1 MKESL
6 RKISSILV
14 AFLVLFS
21 TLSFTVDRH
30 YCGERLVDVAIFSEA
45 NGCGM
50 EIEKEINDE
59 LSFSKKS
66 CCKNETSIIEGKSI
80 DQQALQNL
88 ELQQI
93 NFVTAFVVSYNNLF
107 VNTTEVST
115 LYLYKPPIIHKDI
128 TILFENFR
136 I

>member
-1 MKESL
+1 MKEL
-6 RKISSILV
+6 LHKISSILV

-30 YCGERLVDVAIFSEA
+30 YCGERLIDVAVFSEA
-45 NGCGM
+45 SGCGM
-50 EIEKEINDE
+50 EIEKGNSDV

-66 CCKNETSIIEGKSI
+66 CCKNETSIVEGNSI
-80 DQQALQNL
+80 DQQALQKL
-88 ELQQI
+88 KLPQI
-93 NFVTAFVVSYNNLF
+93 HFLTAFLVSYDNFF
-107 VNTTEVST
+107 VDTTQASS

-128 TILFENFR
+128 TLLFENFR

>member
-6 RKISSILV
+6 HKISSIFV

-30 YCGERLVDVAIFSEA
+30 YCGERLVDVAVFSEA
-45 NGCGM
+45 SGCKM
-50 EIEKEINDE
+50 EIEEGKSDV

-66 CCKNETSIIEGKSI
+66 CCKNETSMVEGNSI

-88 ELQQI
+88 KLQQI

-107 VNTTEVST
+107 VDTTQTSS

-128 TILFENFR
+128 TLLFENFR